1 MGVKKRWL
9 GEKSSVG
16 GTQAQGVG
24 RQEWEELGVTET
36 GKGAKDLSALSC
48 VQTSKFLKN
57 RAVSC

>member
-1 MGVKKRWL
+1 M
-9 GEKSSVG
+9 VG
-16 GTQAQGVG
+16 REEQRGWHPGPSVG